1 MSELPL
7 EQVKAVY
14 RAAIDPDVK
23 NTEGASWWQA
33 VAAEVRAVISA
44 PTAKAAGEII
54 TWWHR
59 EWSAVGDHPTRA
71 AQRLRS
77 AARRFTA

>member
-1 MSELPL
+1 MPELTL
-7 EQVKAVY
+7 EQVKAIY

-23 NTEGASWWQA
+23 DTEGSSWWQA
-33 VAAEVRAVISA
+33 VTAEVQAVTSA

-54 TWWHR
+54 AWWHR

-77 AARRFTA
+77 AARMFHP

>member
-1 MSELPL
+1 MPELSL
-7 EQVKAVY
+7 EQVKAIY

-23 NTEGASWWQA
+23 DAEGSSWWQA
-33 VAAEVRAVISA
+33 VAAEVQAVISA
-44 PTAKAAGEII
+44 PTAKAAGEVIA
-54 TWWHR
+54 WWHR

-77 AARRFTA
+77 AARRFNA